1 LLAEEDEM
9 DKKLKTECLSLLLL
23 FAAFPITSFG
33 TTGGNRPVWWI
44 GLACLVAGGLL
55 PVMTRY
61 MDHSTD
67 TIRDV
72 GMEYDD
78 RVS

>member
-1 LLAEEDEM
+1 M
-9 DKKLKTECLSLLLL
+9 DKKLKAECLAMLLL

-33 TTGGNRPVWWI
+33 TTGGYRLVWWI
-44 GLACLVAGGLL
+44 GLASLVAGGVL
-55 PVMTRY
+55 PIMTRY

-67 TIRDV
+67 AIRDV

-78 RVS
+78 RPS

>member
-1 LLAEEDEM
+1 M
-9 DKKLKTECLSLLLL
+9 DKKLKAESLAMLLL

-33 TTGGNRPVWWI
+33 TTGGNVVVWWI
-44 GLACLVAGGLL
+44 GLLSLVVGGVL
-55 PVMTRY
+55 PVMTRF

-78 RVS
+78 RPS